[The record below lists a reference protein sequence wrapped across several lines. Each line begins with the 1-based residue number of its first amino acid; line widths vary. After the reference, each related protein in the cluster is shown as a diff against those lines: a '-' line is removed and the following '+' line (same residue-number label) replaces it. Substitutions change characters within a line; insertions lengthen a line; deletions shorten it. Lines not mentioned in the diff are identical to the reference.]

1 MQQRPRLYHHPHADK
16 HNRVT
21 VDNKIDNFYIN
32 ASLMRSV
39 EDAIQHYAIFAQ
51 APLENAFDHFWY
63 ACYHYKVKRIIM
75 LCAFEDPYR
84 GVTH

>member
-1 MQQRPRLYHHPHADK
+1 
-16 HNRVT
+16 
-21 VDNKIDNFYIN
+21 
-32 ASLMRSV
+32 MRSV

-84 GVTH
+84 GVTLTISRNRPKSIGRKLIKP

>member
-1 MQQRPRLYHHPHADK
+1 
-16 HNRVT
+16 
-21 VDNKIDNFYIN
+21 
-32 ASLMRSV
+32 MRSV